1 MQTIKAYY
9 YLTKP
14 GIIYSNVLAA
24 LAGFLLASKW
34 QVDFWLLFFTLG
46 GVMFIIAAACV
57 FNNYIDQDIDRRMKR
72 TERRALV
79 SGKIS
84 GTAAL
89 VYGVVLLVIGFA
101 LIAQTN
107 LLTTILG
114 VIAVVMYVAVYG
126 YFKRHSVHGTLVG
139 SVSGAMPPVAGY
151 TAVTGSLDA
160 AAIIL
165 FLILTMWQMPH
176 FYAIA
181 MFRRKDYANA
191 KIPVLPVVKGMKAAR
206 RQIFIYIILLALVAP
221 LLTIFGYT
229 GVVYLGI
236 VIALLGFWVVQ
247 ALRSVHLDETA
258 WARKMFFT
266 SLIVLLGLCFAIATG
281 SIFI

>member
-1 MQTIKAYY
+1 MQTIRAYY

-24 LAGFLLASKW
+24 LAGFLFASKW
-34 QVDFWLLFFTLG
+34 QFSPWLLLWTLG

-84 GTAAL
+84 GRAAL
-89 VYGVVLLVIGFA
+89 IFGTILLVVGFG

-107 LLTTILG
+107 LLTTTLG
-114 VIAVVMYVAVYG
+114 VVAIVMYVAVYG

-139 SVSGAMPPVAGY
+139 SVSGALPPVAGY

-191 KIPVLPVVKGMKAAR
+191 KVPVLPVVKGMKAAR
-206 RQIFIYIILLALVAP
+206 RQIFVYIVLLAVVAP
-221 LLTIFGYT
+221 LLTIMGYA
-229 GVVYLGI
+229 GFVYLGI
-236 VIALLGFWVVQ
+236 IVTMLGFWVIQ
-247 ALRSVHLDETA
+247 ALRSMHLDETV
-258 WARKMFFT
+258 WARKMFFY

-281 SIFI
+281 SVFV

>member
-1 MQTIKAYY
+1 
-9 YLTKP
+9 
-14 GIIYSNVLAA
+14 
-24 LAGFLLASKW
+24 
-34 QVDFWLLFFTLG
+34 
-46 GVMFIIAAACV
+46 MFIIAAACV

-84 GTAAL
+84 GRAAL
-89 VYGVVLLVIGFA
+89 IFGTILLVVGFG

-107 LLTTILG
+107 LLTTTLG
-114 VIAVVMYVAVYG
+114 VVAIVMYVAVYG

-139 SVSGAMPPVAGY
+139 SVSGALPPVAGY

-191 KIPVLPVVKGMKAAR
+191 KVPVLPVVKGMKAAR
-206 RQIFIYIILLALVAP
+206 RQIFVYIVLLAVVAP
-221 LLTIFGYT
+221 LLTIMGYA
-229 GVVYLGI
+229 GFVYLGI
-236 VIALLGFWVVQ
+236 IVTMLGFWVIQ
-247 ALRSVHLDETA
+247 ALRSMHLDETV
-258 WARKMFFT
+258 WARKMFFY

-281 SIFI
+281 SVFV